1 MNEPRVNCTKF
12 NEAGTKER
20 IFYNST
26 YIPGEVR
33 FIETES
39 EMAARTKAFC
49 LTGRVLYALDFGDVF
64 KVGGGDGCTIM
75 LLINVFPARA
85 HFKMVNFML
94 RLTSVKTT
102 QDNWVS

>member
-1 MNEPRVNCTKF
+1 
-12 NEAGTKER
+12 
-20 IFYNST
+20 
-26 YIPGEVR
+26 
-33 FIETES
+33 
-39 EMAARTKAFC
+39 MAARTKAFC

-102 QDNWVS
+102 QDNRVS